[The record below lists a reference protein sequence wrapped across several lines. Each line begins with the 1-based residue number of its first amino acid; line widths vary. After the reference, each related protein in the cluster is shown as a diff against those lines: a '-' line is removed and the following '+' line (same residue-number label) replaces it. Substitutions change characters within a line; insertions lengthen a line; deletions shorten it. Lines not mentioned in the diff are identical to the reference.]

1 MFLCQVTFLMSQ
13 QEPKAL
19 ASLCRKEGDS
29 QMYDTFMAGKDIYS
43 EIASKSFHKTYEE
56 CKEFDDN
63 GNKNPPEYKERRSRA
78 KKILLASLYGMTE
91 QTVAEDL
98 EITLD
103 EAKDIKGSV
112 FNGFPAIG
120 QFEERSLK
128 MGREKGYVTTVC
140 GRKRRLPDLQL
151 PEYEFSWEDGCEP
164 EGDILDFDEL
174 EVEVPY
180 SKQAFYTNKMKNAR
194 GWKSREKVVEQAK
207 KEHIRI
213 FSNNSKIAE
222 ATRQTVNSRIQ
233 GSSADLT
240 KIAMIKLY
248 NNKRLKEL
256 GFRILI
262 TIHDEILGECPEEN
276 AKECAELLSKTMCDS
291 AEEILDMPMN
301 CDVEV
306 TKVWY
311 GKEYEFVYD
320 EEDDE

>member
-1 MFLCQVTFLMSQ
+1 
-13 QEPKAL
+13 
-19 ASLCRKEGDS
+19 
-29 QMYDTFMAGKDIYS
+29 MYDTFMADKDIYS
-43 EIASKSFHKTYEE
+43 EIASKAFHKTYEE
-56 CKEFDDN
+56 CKEFDKD
-63 GNKNPPEYKERRSRA
+63 GNKNPPEYKERRARA
-78 KKILLASLYGMTE
+78 KKVLLASLYGMSE

-120 QFEERSLK
+120 QFEERSLQ

-151 PEYEFSWEDGCEP
+151 PEYSLSWERGFEP
-164 EGDILDFDEL
+164 DGDILDFEEL
-174 EVEVPY
+174 EVEVPHN
-180 SKQAFYTNKMKNAR
+180 KQVFYTNKLNNAR
-194 GWKSREKVVEQAK
+194 GWKSRDAVIEQAK
-207 KEHIRI
+207 KEHIEI
-213 FSNNSKIAE
+213 TNNRSKIAE

-248 NNKRLKEL
+248 CNERLKEL

-262 TIHDEILGECPEEN
+262 TIHDEILGECPERN
-276 AKECAELLSKTMCDS
+276 AKECAELLSQIMCQS
-291 AEEILDMPMN
+291 AEEILDMPMK
-301 CDVEV
+301 CDVET
-306 TKVWY
+306 TKVWF
-311 GKEYEFVYD
+311 GKEYEFDFD